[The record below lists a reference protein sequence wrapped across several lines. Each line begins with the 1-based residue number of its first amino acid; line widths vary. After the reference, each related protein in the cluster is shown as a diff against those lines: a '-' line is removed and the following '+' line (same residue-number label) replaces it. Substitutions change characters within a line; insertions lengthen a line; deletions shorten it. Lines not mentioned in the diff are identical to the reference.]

1 MPRGFLDLDVQ
12 FPRLEG
18 MEDDRARFI
27 SIEDH
32 ERMML
37 ENLRYILRNIGPDNF
52 NQAEVI
58 AWLLSLGLGKGGEP
72 YKMVGMEAAYE
83 VQTAGRYDREA
94 VIPTIG
100 GSAQTVA
107 TGMYPLPINTYPLL
121 AGSVR
126 SEAAPVQRRVSGGIT
141 AVFEVTAPGG

>member
-1 MPRGFLDLDVQ
+1 
-12 FPRLEG
+12 

-52 NQAEVI
+52 NQPEVI

-121 AGSVR
+121 TGSVR
-126 SEAAPVQRRVSGGIT
+126 SEAAPVQQIVSGGIT

>member
-52 NQAEVI
+52 NQPEVI
-58 AWLLSLGLGKGGEP
+58 AWLLSLGLGRGEP
-72 YKMVGMEAAYE
+72 YKMVGMEAVYE
-83 VQTAGRYDREA
+83 VQTAGRVDREA

-100 GSAQTVA
+100 GSVQTVA
-107 TGMYPLPINTYPLL
+107 PGMYPLPMSTYPLL
-121 AGSVR
+121 TGSVS
-126 SEAAPVQRRVSGGIT
+126 SEAAPVQQIVSGGIT
-141 AVFEVTAPGG
+141 AAFEVTAPGG